1 MADLPVAWKKITRG
15 LPRGRRYADDRI
27 STLEELEQSTAR
39 ISELV
44 GAIKTYSYMH
54 KARIQNVDVHEGN
67 ESTLTIL
74 HHKIKNGIE
83 IIREYDPLLPQITI
97 YGSELNQVW
106 TNLIDNADDATNGR
120 GKIWITIKQDLQ
132 SCNNRKCL

>member
-1 MADLPVAWKKITRG
+1 VRNYVKSIKLFCDLTDLPVAWKKITRG

-44 GAIKTYSYMH
+44 GAIKTYSYMD

-83 IIREYDPLLPQITI
+83 NIREYDPLLPQITV
-97 YGSELNQVW
+97 YGSELNQV
-106 TNLIDNADDATNGR
+106 
-120 GKIWITIKQDLQ
+120 
-132 SCNNRKCL
+132 